1 MALIKEQD
9 RGRGGWL
16 AGSNEK
22 ADGKTEGSKHVKWG
36 KRGPNK
42 NQSGS

>member
-1 MALIKEQD
+1 MALIKEWS
-9 RGRGGWL
+9 RGGGRL
-16 AGSNEK
+16 AGSREK
-22 ADGKTEGSKHVKWG
+22 HVGKTEGNEQVKWG